1 MNRSWLTSIGNRP
14 RGKKLANSFSR
25 FENKNRILSWNLPI
39 KYFEMICWNVSW
51 HLDRNSFFKNIYMH
65 WYDKNDS
72 NGKWIHRARGREKN
86 FEMDKKTRRT
96 ETACFIGQVT
106 LHWSSN
112 FGLSSLRARVLR
124 SSSAVGCDTLSA
136 ADRNAST
143 WWRRW
148 LATDGGQGCWS
159 SLSFEASF
167 IASTPHS

>member
-86 FEMDKKTRRT
+86 FEMDKKQEERRQLVSSVKLPCTGRVISDCLACEPGCWGPLVRLDATPYRRPIGTHPPGEEGDLPRT
-96 ETACFIGQVT
+96 EDKVAGPAWVSK
-106 LHWSSN
+106 LVS
-112 FGLSSLRARVLR
+112 
-124 SSSAVGCDTLSA
+124 
-136 ADRNAST
+136 
-143 WWRRW
+143 
-148 LATDGGQGCWS
+148 
-159 SLSFEASF
+159 
-167 IASTPHS
+167 